1 MQVIEFDKEKC
12 KLCYACVRV
21 CPTKAIAVK
30 TNEEYPQVLHNRC
43 IGCGSCLS
51 VCSPEALTF
60 IDSTLEVQNLLK
72 SGVDTIAIVAP
83 SISGEFPDI
92 TDYRKFV
99 SMIRALGFKYVNE
112 VSFGADLVAAQ
123 YKDLMSD
130 FKGKYYLSSLC
141 PSLTAYIQ
149 SFYPELTENLT
160 PIVNPMVATAKVVRK
175 KYGDHINVVYICP
188 CVSAKDEARLHTGD
202 GRVEAVLTFTELRKM
217 FEAAGITEHNR
228 EYSEF
233 DGPIGHL
240 GSLFPISN
248 GLLQAV
254 DLDESLLNGEIIT
267 IEGKENFLDAIKQ
280 FSKYTER
287 IRRHFN
293 IFYCDGCMMGP
304 GTSSGG
310 EKYLRRTLVTEYAN
324 KRLKAFTP
332 EEFERSMTEYTGI
345 ELSCSFKPNDQ
356 RIAMPPAE
364 KIEEIL
370 KVIGKHGSNP
380 YLGCGACG
388 YESCH
393 EFAIAVAKGLAKPE
407 MCLTYN
413 LRNQIEYIRTL
424 KGTNEKLAKTES
436 ALKNSEKTA
445 RREQQ
450 ASQDA
455 NEIITAML
463 QKLPSGVVIVDE
475 HLKIIQA
482 NKTFVEILGE
492 DARMIDEVIPGLA
505 SADLKSL
512 LPYTFYNLFSYV
524 LKNNESITNKDT
536 KYHESLLNVSIF
548 PIRHGKIVGAV
559 IRDMYVP
566 EVRKEQI
573 LSRINEAIHENL
585 SMVQQIGFLLGE
597 GASKTERML
606 NSIIQSYRLD
616 EHNKDQHRLTEDES

>member
-21 CPTKAIAVK
+21 CPTKAIAVRA
-30 TNEEYPQVLHNRC
+30 NEEYPEVLHNRC

-51 VCSPEALTF
+51 VCSPGALTF
-60 IDSTLEVQNLLK
+60 IDSTTEVHQLIANGK
-72 SGVDTIAIVAP
+72 NTVAIVAP

-99 SMIRALGFKYVNE
+99 SMIRSLGFKYVNE

-123 YKDLMSD
+123 YKDLLSN
-130 FKGKYYLSSLC
+130 FKGKYYLTSLC
-141 PSLTAYIQ
+141 PSLTAYIE
-149 SFYPELTENLT
+149 SFFPELVDNLA

-175 KYGDHINVVYICP
+175 QYGSDINVVYICP
-188 CVSAKDEARLHTGD
+188 CVSAKNEARLHHDD
-202 GRVEAVLTFTELRKM
+202 GKVDAVLTFTELRQM
-217 FEAAGITEHNR
+217 FEKAGITEHNQ

-240 GSLFPISN
+240 GSLFPVAN

-254 DLDESLLNGEIIT
+254 GLDESLLHGEIIT
-267 IEGKENFLDAIKQ
+267 VEGKENFLDSIKQ
-280 FSKYTER
+280 FNKYTER

-324 KRLKAFTP
+324 KRLKAFKP
-332 EEFERSMTEYTGI
+332 KAFEKSVEKYSG
-345 ELSCSFKPNDQ
+345 LDLGCSFKANDQ
-356 RIAMPPAE
+356 RIAMPPSE

-380 YLGCGACG
+380 FLGCGACG

-393 EFAIAVAKGLAKPE
+393 DFAVAVAKGLAKPE

-413 LRNQIEYIRTL
+413 LRNQNEYIRTL
-424 KGTNEKLAKTES
+424 KSTNDKLAKTET
-436 ALKNSEKTA
+436 ALKDSEKAA

-450 ASQDA
+450 SAQDA

-482 NKTFVEILGE
+482 NKTFIDILGE
-492 DARMIDEVIPGLA
+492 DARMIDEVIPGL
-505 SADLKSL
+505 SGADLKTL
-512 LPYTFYNLFSYV
+512 LPYPFYNLFSFV
-524 LKNNESITNKDT
+524 LKNNDSITNKDT
-536 KYHESLLNVSIF
+536 KYHETLLNVSIF
-548 PIRHGKIVGAV
+548 PIRQGKIVGAV

-616 EHNKDQHRLTEDES
+616 ENNKDDHRRPEDEI